1 MHSFRF
7 IRENRYILGNGLYIK
22 KNIEPAFLWQEN
34 NFFMIIFFLK
44 KLSQLAI
51 RLYRLYGGYQTI
63 IICMIL

>member
-7 IRENRYILGNGLYIK
+7 IRENHYILSKGLYIK
-22 KNIEPAFLWQEN
+22 KISSLYFCDEN
-34 NFFMIIFFLK
+34 NFFMKNIKK

-51 RLYRLYGGYQTI
+51 RLYHLYGGYQTI